1 MYLKSLIIWKTKVKL
16 FHNVLHANPPISSI
30 TVPPLTYMQK
40 HTHTHTHTHH
50 HYHHSY
56 FTLWHYHHSQFLWKT
71 SNLLIEDNFWII
83 LSAFRLPSLNI
94 SPIVESFE
102 HHACTTWSSQSCFIG
117 RAGVDSGPKQSQVPK
132 MYTESYKLDI
142 YGSENSFSVLVQPRY
157 VAWHYLALG
166 VYGMPMVPNH
176 AFLFIFKQVW
186 NGFLILAYKWVW
198 VTSQCA

>member
-1 MYLKSLIIWKTKVKL
+1 MW
-16 FHNVLHANPPISSI
+16 
-30 TVPPLTYMQK
+30 K
-40 HTHTHTHTHH
+40 HTHTHTHTITTTTTTAPFGTTTILN
-50 HYHHSY
+50 SY
-56 FTLWHYHHSQFLWKT
+56 EKH
-71 SNLLIEDNFWII
+71 LLIADNYCYLLIADNFWII
-83 LSAFRLPSLNI
+83 LSAFRLPSFKL

-102 HHACTTWSSQSCFIG
+102 HHACTTWSSQSHFIG
-117 RAGVDSGPKQSQVPK
+117 RAGVDSGPKLSQVPK
-132 MYTESYKLDI
+132 MYTESYKLDT
-142 YGSENSFSVLVQPRY
+142 YGSGNSFSVLVQPHY